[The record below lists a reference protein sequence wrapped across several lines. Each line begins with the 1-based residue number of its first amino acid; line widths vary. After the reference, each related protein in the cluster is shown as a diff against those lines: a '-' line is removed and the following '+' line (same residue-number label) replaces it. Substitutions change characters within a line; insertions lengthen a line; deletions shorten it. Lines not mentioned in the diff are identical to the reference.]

1 MTEITFKG
9 TPTKVEGNRP
19 NLNEAA
25 PKFSLEN
32 TKGET
37 VDNDTVKGK
46 KVLISVFPDINTSV
60 CDLQTRH
67 MYELLKEHTDI
78 EILNVS
84 NNTKED
90 LKNWCLLKDIDMEML
105 IDEDRTFAD
114 AYGLW
119 MPEFEKLARSVFIL
133 DEEGKLVYY
142 ELVPEMAQEP
152 DFESLKAHL

>member
-1 MTEITFKG
+1 MTKITFKG
-9 TPTKVEGNRP
+9 SPTEVEGNRP
-19 NLNEAA
+19 NLNEKA
-25 PKFSLEN
+25 PHFSLKN
-32 TKGET
+32 TKDET
-37 VDNDTVKGK
+37 VDNDTYKGK

-67 MYELLKEHTDI
+67 MYELLKETSDI

-90 LKNWCLLKDIDMEML
+90 LKNWCLLQDIDMEML
-105 IDEDRTFAD
+105 IDDERKFAD

-133 DEEGKLVYY
+133 NEEGTLVYY

-152 DFESLKAHL
+152 DFDALKKYL